1 MRRMMPL
8 GCCAAVV
15 VLFLCQSFTHAAI
28 TASATLSSQQ
38 LGPNSYEYSL
48 ILNNTGTTPIST
60 FWFAWEPFYDYLP
73 SNPSSASAPA
83 GWNGSPVADG
93 FYGGYSVEW
102 TTTTSPL
109 AAGASLSGFKFDTS
123 DPPSVINGISPQF
136 PFRPVE
142 TSWVYQGLSQA
153 DPGYRFATTT
163 VVPEPSLALLLPLSL
178 LLRRRRSLKSCAA

>member
-1 MRRMMPL
+1 MRRNTSIRFCAPL
-8 GCCAAVV
+8 F
-15 VLFLCQSFTHAAI
+15 VLLVCQSFALAA
-28 TASATLSSQQ
+28 TSASATISSQQ

-48 ILNNTGTTPIST
+48 LLNNTGTTPIST

-73 SNPSSASAPA
+73 SNPSSAA
-83 GWNGSPVADG
+83 GPSGWTGSPVADG

-136 PFRPVE
+136 PFHPVE
-142 TSWVYQGLSQA
+142 SSWVYQGASQA
-153 DPGYRFATTT
+153 DAGYHFNTTAA
-163 VVPEPSLALLLPLSL
+163 VPEPSLALLLPLSL
-178 LLRRRRSLKSCAA
+178 LFCRRRSLKSSAI